1 MQQNAQLKGRA
12 GFSLLEML
20 VAVTVLVVI
29 VLIASMVFQQTQ
41 TAWTAGSRRAAAET
55 ALRGIMGILE
65 RDLTHAVDAT
75 QFGATIGG
83 QQSFG
88 ANGFTFVTLDGTN
101 RMAQLVDYTFGGGNL
116 TRYTQQIIPDGAGSW
131 KLGSQIPSPAAP
143 LNEGFSMPTG
153 SGSQNGFNVTL
164 YDVSGSKQTTLS
176 TLPSRVEVTAQISI
190 STPYVS
196 LSGFSYGPLGVETYT
211 TTGDHHNDS
220 LVVNP

>member
-116 TRYTQQIIPDGAGSW
+116 TRYTQQIIASGAGSW
-131 KLGSQIPSPAAP
+131 TLGPQIPSPATP
-143 LNEGFSMPTG
+143 LNEGFSMPT
-153 SGSQNGFNVTL
+153 SGFSVRF
-164 YDVSGSKQTTLS
+164 YDMNNALQFSMS
-176 TLPSRVEVTAQISI
+176 TLPSRVEVTAQISL
-190 STPYVS
+190 STPYIS
-196 LSGFSYGPLGVETYT
+196 LSGFSYGPLSVETYT